1 MLTFTRSIVLD
12 VWKGRL
18 VRRRGGRWR
27 GCFIPWKRIKG
38 CRRIGCI
45 LARTAVFMIV
55 KSQNEV
61 LARLLLKPRAASG
74 KMKL

>member
-1 MLTFTRSIVLD
+1 MA
-12 VWKGRL
+12 
-18 VRRRGGRWR
+18 
-27 GCFIPWKRIKG
+27 WKRIKG

-55 KSQNEV
+55 ESQNEV

-74 KMKL
+74 KTKL